1 MIAGRWGRRVI
12 ALAAVAAVAAACG
25 GSKFQYIQ
33 NSRESTYFKL
43 PSAWKLY
50 RLTESDK
57 EGRAPKLP
65 VDTQRVWHVAFDSAS
80 QPDENHLGE
89 AMPSALVGDVQI
101 YAMSASDND
110 QIAQSN
116 LRQLIFGGIDPV
128 LQDPGTPPQWEV
140 VSYSPVNTT
149 KGVVGSRVVI
159 NIPSQDTPGQWFTLD
174 GTELLDP
181 ADGRAYLLLMRCE
194 SQCYLNSRKTANEIA
209 TSWRVTK

>member
-1 MIAGRWGRRVI
+1 MIAGRWASRVA
-12 ALAAVAAVAAACG
+12 ALVAVTAVAAACG

-33 NSRESTYFKL
+33 NSSENTYFKL
-43 PSAWKLY
+43 PSSWKLF
-50 RLTESDK
+50 RLTEGDK

-65 VDTQRVWHVAFDSAS
+65 VDTQRIWHVAFDAAD

-89 AMPSALVGDVQI
+89 STPSALVGDVQI

-128 LQDPGTPPQWEV
+128 LQDPGTPPNWEV
-140 VSYSPVNTT
+140 VSYTAINDT

-159 NIPSQDTPGQWFTLD
+159 NIPSEGTPGQWFTLD
-174 GTELLDP
+174 GTELLDS

-194 SQCYLNSRKTANEIA
+194 SQCYLSNRKAADEIA
-209 TSWRVTK
+209 TSWKVTK